1 MGRYYKI
8 VLSFVL
14 AIFMMTNTI
23 FAYGEK
29 SLNIINITHLFK
41 QIQQIKFAQLES
53 STLQSQYKFDLS
65 ENTMDKKLVK
75 ILVNIYSFHSFS
87 DFIRFK
93 KLYAYKTND

>member
-75 ILVNIYSFHSFS
+75 ILVNIYSFHFFS

-93 KLYAYKTND
+93 KLYA

>member
-41 QIQQIKFAQLES
+41 QIQQIKFAIR
-53 STLQSQYKFDLS
+53 
-65 ENTMDKKLVK
+65 V
-75 ILVNIYSFHSFS
+75 IYFTKSV
-87 DFIRFK
+87 
-93 KLYAYKTND
+93 

>member
-29 SLNIINITHLFK
+29 SLN
-41 QIQQIKFAQLES
+41 
-53 STLQSQYKFDLS
+53 
-65 ENTMDKKLVK
+65 
-75 ILVNIYSFHSFS
+75 
-87 DFIRFK
+87 
-93 KLYAYKTND
+93 KTNTTNKICTIRVIYFTKSV